1 MQQIAPMHAEEPH
14 TDLPTLDF
22 AEVRVLGCLIEKE
35 RSTPDYY
42 PMSINALTLA
52 CNQKTNRE
60 PVTDFGEG
68 EVEDTLAALQRKRL
82 VGTAGGAG
90 SRVLKYRHALAEA
103 LGLSDAELAVL
114 AVLMLRGPQTV
125 GEIRG
130 RTGRMHDFDSLDA
143 VEQVLHALATREA
156 PFVVELERQPG
167 QKEARYAHLLSGEP
181 VIEPTVVTGSLSG
194 SRLDQLEEEML
205 SLREELETLRT
216 AFEAFRKQ
224 FE

>member
-1 MQQIAPMHAEEPH
+1 MHAEDQH
-14 TDLPTLDF
+14 TDIPTLDF
-22 AEVRVLGCLIEKE
+22 AETRVLGCLIEKE

-42 PMSINALTLA
+42 PMSINALTQA

-60 PVTDFGEG
+60 PVAEFGEG

-82 VGTAGGAG
+82 VGTASGAG
-90 SRVLKYRHALAEA
+90 SRVLKYRHALAEV
-103 LGLSDAELAVL
+103 LGLSDADLAVL

-130 RTGRMHDFDSLDA
+130 RTGRMHEFDDLGE
-143 VEQVLHALATREA
+143 VEQVLHALATQES
-156 PFVVELERQPG
+156 PFVTELERQPG
-167 QKEARYAHLLSGEP
+167 QKEARYAHLLSGELE
-181 VIEPTVVTGSLSG
+181 VETTVMTGSVSG
-194 SRLDQLEEEML
+194 SRLDQLEDEVL
-205 SLREELETLRT
+205 QLREELETLRT